1 MCDEGRLL
9 PRHVEMEPRIRLVE
23 VDRRHAREVAHP
35 REDLC
40 VGARARPV
48 WMRKDEIDPGVA
60 GVHGTNSPRSM
71 PRSGQRNRI
80 AEIDPTLRDFVQVRH
95 AAVDGRD
102 MTGAV
107 RSNSAI
113 AYAQQAPPLMKGQ
126 AVADAVSLTV
136 FKMAVDQQGKA
147 ALALLQSAVT
157 GKGAQVNVTA

>member
-1 MCDEGRLL
+1 
-9 PRHVEMEPRIRLVE
+9 
-23 VDRRHAREVAHP
+23 
-35 REDLC
+35 
-40 VGARARPV
+40 
-48 WMRKDEIDPGVA
+48 
-60 GVHGTNSPRSM
+60 
-71 PRSGQRNRI
+71 
-80 AEIDPTLRDFVQVRH
+80 LRDFVQVRH